1 MNEQKNFENQNIFYK
16 STINLASLL
25 NDPRKIKRDYDLFTK
40 DWGDTFK
47 DLPKGAVIK
56 KSKYVRDVSLNEFT
70 KYISSTK
77 DRLLQHQSLTKTS
90 LSDEISISSISSN
103 CLLLPQCVDCKN
115 VICKYTTN
123 DAIKK
128 TRKALQSI
136 PEIFVSSS
144 FTMENP
150 KVFHTIMSVDNSIKK
165 TTELSTVHSRLYTSL
180 SLQEKLSHYLDMV
193 EIALVK
199 QISLQSEAFF
209 KAMTS
214 HELLHDD
221 LEITLKKVQ
230 NILSQIRCIDRN
242 VVKNLLKVTK
252 SHRLRTNSWKLVEK
266 LQMMAT
272 VRQTQPTIQF
282 LLSTNEYAGAL
293 DLIHTTQDILLQELS
308 GLNCFRHLS
317 SQLKEME
324 RVIGMMMRKDM
335 EQLVKEEL
343 NQSFCDTNNETCK
356 NPHRVTAVTLGLL
369 KHGQF
374 DFLQGF
380 REEVKEV
387 INRAIA
393 STINTSLSNSTK
405 NDVLSDTDDDN
416 ITSHQHSHVYRIR
429 NLPFADWLHLLGLIF
444 ENLIKVVN
452 FVRSVLQLVL
462 NLTIEHCNTL
472 CQTNTIK
479 KYSRKKSN
487 YKRCRKRKSQ
497 LDKHINGSC
506 KDSEKKDTCLNPFG
520 DIEEITELPTSL
532 NPFGD
537 VEEESI
543 NSAEYVMEGL
553 ASYEDELLTN
563 LNVLPQNCNINSLSS
578 SNSHELNNNVKF
590 DIRSNESED
599 YSDVETQ
606 KEENIESHHYDMKQL
621 ENLINLIYELFIW
634 TCEFQ
639 QDRCV
644 KLILA
649 KNKNGSLDKI
659 TSNEFMSLA
668 KLVNWYTHNLEN
680 MVNSMYKHDKEFKN
694 KNLNHVFK
702 KKKIT
707 SSLRGTLKTQ
717 AGRFVSRF
725 HEDKM
730 ANLTDL
736 LKTEM
741 WKQAEVSSYF
751 QNILQCIVEKKE
763 IQQKATN
770 SVSNEVS
777 KHIIV
782 DQEKFPVASV
792 TLMLL
797 KMIYEYCKCSDEF
810 PNSMFIVIT
819 NLCELLKYFNDTTGS
834 LLLMAKILDQ
844 KQQLGLRKI
853 NAAHLAL
860 ASRSL
865 QLILKCLPFVRE
877 NFEKKLLQS
886 YNRETEEKH
895 KNTRILLQ
903 FDVVKQK
910 YEDHV
915 QKIESKLVDIAQNMV
930 NSKLSSWKA
939 VAPVPSQQIKSMVE
953 QLKILYKLVS
963 PLLPEVQLCIL
974 FERLNSIIKC
984 SISKKINLLGISNN
998 GGPQHGLVNADLA
1011 HYGTNINK
1019 LGVLKT
1025 VDLQLNTVWN
1035 FLI

>member
-1 MNEQKNFENQNIFYK
+1 MNEQTKIENQKLFYK

-56 KSKYVRDVSLNEFT
+56 KSKYVRDISLNEFT

-77 DRLLQHQSLTKTS
+77 DRLVQHQSLTKKS
-90 LSDEISISSISSN
+90 LLDEMSISSTSSSN
-103 CLLLPQCVDCKN
+103 CLLLPQCVDCTN
-115 VICKYTTN
+115 VICKNSTN

-136 PEIFVSSS
+136 PEIFVSSA
-144 FTMENP
+144 FTIENP
-150 KVFHTIMSVDNSIKK
+150 KVFHTIMSLDSSINK
-165 TTELSTVHSRLYTSL
+165 TTEISTVHSRLYTSL

-242 VVKNLLKVTK
+242 VVKSLLKVTK

-272 VRQTQPTIQF
+272 VRQTQPTIQL

-335 EQLVKEEL
+335 EQLIKEEL
-343 NQSFCDTNNETCK
+343 NQSLCNTNNETCR

-387 INRAIA
+387 IKQTIA
-393 STINTSLSNSTK
+393 STINTSLSISTK
-405 NDVLSDTDDDN
+405 NDVVSDIDDDSL
-416 ITSHQHSHVYRIR
+416 TSQQHSHVYRIR
-429 NLPFADWLHLLGLIF
+429 SLPFADWLHLLGLIF

-452 FVRSVLQLVL
+452 FVRSVLQLIL

-472 CQTNTIK
+472 RRMNSIK
-479 KYSRKKSN
+479 SCSRKKSN
-487 YKRCRKRKSQ
+487 NKKCRKRKPQ
-497 LDKHINGSC
+497 LNKHLNGSC
-506 KDSEKKDTCLNPFG
+506 KVSEKKDACLNPFG
-520 DIEEITELPTSL
+520 GIEEITEFPTSL

-563 LNVLPQNCNINSLSS
+563 LNVLPRNCSINSLSS
-578 SNSHELNNNVKF
+578 SNGHEVNDTVKF
-590 DIRSNESED
+590 DIRSSESED
-599 YSDVETQ
+599 YSDVETE
-606 KEENIESHHYDMKQL
+606 KEEDIESHHYDMKQL
-621 ENLINLIYELFIW
+621 ENLFNLIYELFIW

-649 KNKNGSLDKI
+649 KNKNGSVDKI

-680 MVNSMYKHDKEFKN
+680 MVNSMYKYDKEH

-741 WKQAEVSSYF
+741 WKQADVSSYF

-763 IQQKATN
+763 IQQKTTN
-770 SVSNEVS
+770 SVSDEVS

-865 QLILKCLPFVRE
+865 QLILRCLPYVRE

-886 YNRETEEKH
+886 YNREAEEKH

-953 QLKILYKLVS
+953 QLKILYKLLS
-963 PLLPEVQLCIL
+963 PLLPDVQLCML

-984 SISKKINLLGISNN
+984 CISKKINLLGISNN

-1011 HYGTNINK
+1011 HYATNINK
-1019 LGVLKT
+1019 LGVIKT

-1035 FLI
+1035 FLV